1 MPGNIFFYGDITA
14 SSYKVFQLKSIFE
27 KIIILKLN
35 VELEMFIVELKI
47 FLIELKQLNF
57 ELKRFIFELK
67 RFFFEL
73 KQLNIE

>member
-1 MPGNIFFYGDITA
+1 MLGNNFYNAHITTSTDKA
-14 SSYKVFQLKSIFE
+14 FQLKSIFE

-47 FLIELKQLNF
+47 F
-57 ELKRFIFELK
+57 
-67 RFFFEL
+67 FFEL